1 MLRKGLRLTILSVLL
16 VAFVAPFA
24 LAQSEWQQPK
34 PYPKDAKAFPYTG
47 DRQDLPQHREAM
59 SNTVF
64 ICIACGLGM
73 ALLLGVGKMIYD
85 VKKTRPVAHMRQPW
99 EGR

>member
-1 MLRKGLRLTILSVLL
+1 MLRKCLRLTILSVLL

-47 DRQDLPQHREAM
+47 DRQDLPRAVGRHLPVGRLTPETAG
-59 SNTVF
+59 
-64 ICIACGLGM
+64 ALGLG
-73 ALLLGVGKMIYD
+73 
-85 VKKTRPVAHMRQPW
+85 R
-99 EGR
+99 